1 MANVAKING
10 YDVKDAVAR
19 GDIADIQQDLS
30 TAQGDITTLQGDV
43 SDTKADLGDITALD
57 TTVKTSAVNAIN
69 EVNGK
74 AEDNADNIGTL
85 ANLTTTAKTDL
96 VSAINE
102 VNGKAEDNADNI
114 GTLANLTTTAKTD
127 LVSAINELDSHAD
140 TNTANF
146 APAFSDVI
154 SYAVGDYVT
163 YNGTLYKCITAHT
176 AGVWVAG
183 HFTQVTVG
191 EDLSA
196 SLKIEYT
203 DLAPCLSTGWSVSEY
218 VRGYKIGK
226 MVIIDFCGLKSN
238 SDVSAGQNQFIM
250 QNLPYSIKNRAVTTL
265 FSDNPNNSK
274 KITVYV
280 VESSGIVYSELRAN
294 YPALSASDDNLYGQ
308 MIIVLN

>member
-57 TTVKTSAVNAIN
+57 TTVKTSAVN
-69 EVNGK
+69 
-74 AEDNADNIGTL
+74 
-85 ANLTTTAKTDL
+85 
-96 VSAINE
+96 AINE

>member
-102 VNGKAEDNADNI
+102 
-114 GTLANLTTTAKTD
+114 
-127 LVSAINELDSHAD
+127 LDSHAD

-146 APAFSDVI
+146 APAFSEVT

-163 YNGTLYKCITAHT
+163 YNNILYRCTTAHT

-191 EDLSA
+191 GQLKVQDISSSITIGDGYA
-196 SLKIEYT
+196 SGQIYVFRDGNTVQVMFNSVQTTGYGKTICSGLPKPLHSCYFCVQADGDPQELG
-203 DLAPCLSTGWSVSEY
+203 LA
-218 VRGYKIGK
+218 
-226 MVIIDFCGLKSN
+226 GL
-238 SDVSAGQNQFIM
+238 
-250 QNLPYSIKNRAVTTL
+250 T
-265 FSDNPNNSK
+265 
-274 KITVYV
+274 
-280 VESSGIVYSELRAN
+280 
-294 YPALSASDDNLYGQ
+294 LYGSIESGSNTAG
-308 MIIVLN
+308 MGPSKVWDGFITYLTSD

>member
-102 VNGKAEDNADNI
+102 
-114 GTLANLTTTAKTD
+114 
-127 LVSAINELDSHAD
+127 LDSHAD

-191 EDLSA
+191 SDLNYTNPKVEQITTNEVSLTIVKQGRIVIFNGVFTNQVAQGQDIYINLNDMYMPISNIICGVVHENQGGIAAGNSLVSMAKISNFNNQARVEMYSYSA
-196 SLKIEYT
+196 IQVG
-203 DLAPCLSTGWSVSEY
+203 A
-218 VRGYKIGK
+218 
-226 MVIIDFCGLKSN
+226 
-238 SDVSAGQNQFIM
+238 
-250 QNLPYSIKNRAVTTL
+250 SI
-265 FSDNPNNSK
+265 
-274 KITVYV
+274 
-280 VESSGIVYSELRAN
+280 SGSYICAN
-294 YPALSASDDNLYGQ
+294 
-308 MIIVLN
+308 

>member
-191 EDLSA
+191 SDLNYTNPKVEQITTNEVSLTIVKQGRIVIFNGVFTNQVAQGQDIYVNLNDMYMPISNIICGVVHENQGGIAAGNSLVSMAKISNFNNQARVEMYSYSA
-196 SLKIEYT
+196 IQVG
-203 DLAPCLSTGWSVSEY
+203 A
-218 VRGYKIGK
+218 
-226 MVIIDFCGLKSN
+226 
-238 SDVSAGQNQFIM
+238 
-250 QNLPYSIKNRAVTTL
+250 SI
-265 FSDNPNNSK
+265 
-274 KITVYV
+274 
-280 VESSGIVYSELRAN
+280 SGSYICAN
-294 YPALSASDDNLYGQ
+294 
-308 MIIVLN
+308 